1 VTTHDDIG
9 HLSAERLQDLLE
21 GGLGRSERKR
31 AEDHLAACPR
41 CAAELETW
49 STLFEELEALPGLR
63 PHEGFAG
70 RVLDRV
76 DLAEP
81 RSLAAR
87 MKARAAGVLVGGSDR
102 HVEEE
107 LLQDLVDGMLPTRRA
122 ARVRAHLE
130 TCAPCA
136 TEAGSWKG
144 VFRGL
149 NRLPRLEPS
158 AAFADE
164 VMARV
169 RVAAPAPA
177 PRKAMLP
184 GLVPALTAAGRRL
197 VPRTRR
203 AWAALSGAAV
213 TPAVVVS
220 LLLYAVFSHPTLTP
234 GALASFLWWQVTDL
248 AGAGWASLST
258 VALEGSAMLGLQG
271 VFAALASAPLAA
283 AGIVIAYGALTVL
296 ALRVLY
302 RNLMTTRVVDGDYA

>member
-76 DLAEP
+76 ELSGS

-87 MKARAAGVLVGGSDR
+87 VKARAAGMLGGRTDR
-102 HVEEE
+102 HVEET
-107 LLQDLVDGMLPTRRA
+107 LLQDLIDGKLPTRLS
-122 ARVRAHLE
+122 ARVRSHLE

-136 TEAGSWKG
+136 TEAGSWQS

-149 NRLPRLEPS
+149 NGLPRLEPS

-169 RVAAPAPA
+169 RVAAPAAA
-177 PRKAMLP
+177 PRHAMLP
-184 GLVPALTAAGRRL
+184 AFVRALRSTGRRL

-220 LLLYAVFSHPTLTP
+220 LIIYAVFSHPTLTP
-234 GALASFLWWQVTDL
+234 GALTSFLWWQVTDL
-248 AGAGWASLST
+248 AVAGWASLST
-258 VALEGSAMLGLQG
+258 TALETSSLLGLQG
-271 VFAALASAPLAA
+271 VVEALASAPLAA
-283 AGIVIAYGALTVL
+283 AGIVLAYAALTVL
-296 ALRVLY
+296 SLRVLY